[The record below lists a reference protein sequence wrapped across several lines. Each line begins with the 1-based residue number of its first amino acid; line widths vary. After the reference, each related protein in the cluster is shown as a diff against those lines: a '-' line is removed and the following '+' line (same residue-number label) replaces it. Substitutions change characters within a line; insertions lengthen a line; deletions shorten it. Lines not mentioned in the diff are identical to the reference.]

1 MSYAYHRRLNM
12 AEPFAARAA
21 RWPFLAAAWAALLL
35 IDCILFLIGFRWSAL
50 RNASRLDW

>member
-1 MSYAYHRRLNM
+1 MSLAYHRRLNM

-21 RWPFLAAAWAALLL
+21 RWPFLAAAWAALLV
-35 IDCILFLIGFRWSAL
+35 IDCLLFLIGFRWVAL